1 MPKHLQT
8 GSLKTINGA
17 SLEGA
22 GNLTIAT
29 TSGGADYN
37 YIDIGDVRIQWGTN
51 TSGSVG
57 NTSVTLPASFAD
69 STYSVTGSCLNSS
82 TTCLFKLN
90 SITASSFSGRVV
102 TNADAGTSGIGVKW
116 IAIGKKPA

>member
-8 GSLKTINGA
+8 GSLKTINGD

-29 TSGGADYN
+29 TSGGASSK
-37 YIDIGDVRIQWGTN
+37 YIDIADVRIQWGTN

-57 NTSVTLPASFAD
+57 STSVTLPAPFAD

-82 TTCLFKLN
+82 STYLFKLS
-90 SITASSFSGRVV
+90 SITASSFTGRVV
-102 TNADAGTSGIGVKW
+102 TNADAGTSGIDVRW
-116 IAIGKKPA
+116 IAIGKKP